1 MNAPLEILCEL
12 DLVEEDPGV
21 MVLMI
26 EPILEFPDALDRS
39 VDLFVPTKYQQD
51 GVGLSE
57 LRVEGSGVDI

>member
-12 DLVEEDPGV
+12 DLIEEDPGV

-26 EPILEFPDALDRS
+26 EPVLEFPDALDRS
-39 VDLFVPTKYQQD
+39 VDLFVPTKHQQD

-57 LRVEGSGVDI
+57 LRVERSGVDI

>member
-12 DLVEEDPGV
+12 DLIEEDPGV
-21 MVLMI
+21 MIFVV
-26 EPILEFPDALDRS
+26 EPILELPDALDRS

-57 LRVEGSGVDI
+57 LRIEGSGIYI

>member
-1 MNAPLEILCEL
+1 VNAPLEILCEL